1 MSMTR
6 VLARP
11 LLSSMFIVGGID
23 ALRHPEGKVKAAEP
37 VTKEIASRLPVL
49 PQETETLVRLNGAV
63 MVGAG
68 TLLAV
73 GRFRRLAAVA
83 LIGSI
88 LPTTYAGHRFWEET
102 DEERKVQQKIHFW
115 KNMGLLGGLI
125 LAAVDTEGQPSIAW
139 PAHRKARRAG
149 LTVSARRMRAGELA
163 NRAGTSN
170 RAARREAAAGVRE
183 AGAWLARRTSA
194 EPLVSNS
201 VRRAG
206 DIWSHATEHLPAG

>member
-23 ALRHPEGKVKAAEP
+23 AVRHPESKVKAAEP

-49 PQETETLVRLNGAV
+49 PQKTETLVRLNGAV

-73 GRFRRLAAVA
+73 GRFRRLAALA

-102 DEERKVQQKIHFW
+102 DEERKAQQRIHFW

-125 LAAVDTEGQPSIAW
+125 LAAVDTEGQPSISW
-139 PAHRKARRAG
+139 RAHRTAEGAGRAVSAKRTRAMSRAG
-149 LTVSARRMRAGELA
+149 R
-163 NRAGTSN
+163 SN
-170 RAARREAAAGVRE
+170 PAAGRDPVAAVRD
-183 AGAWLARRTSA
+183 AGAWLARQRTSA
-194 EPLVSNS
+194 EPLVSTG

-206 DIWSHATEHLPAG
+206 DFWSHATEHLPAG